1 MFILRFTS
9 HQDQSK
15 WYFQNLGD
23 QWPGRP
29 ACRLIERT
37 TQDINHARQFATEQE
52 AKDIL
57 SIAGGPKNWEI
68 VPKL

>member
-1 MFILRFTS
+1 MFLLKFTS
-9 HQDQSK
+9 HHDGSL

-23 QWPGRP
+23 QWPHRP

-37 TQDINHARQFATEQE
+37 TQNPKDARQFATEE
-52 AKDIL
+52 DAKHVL

-68 VPKL
+68 VPAP